1 MILYIFLSHD
11 VDWRKQGPEKEHI
24 FARKDRFENSVFERV
39 NQENLYYNF
48 REIMDLEEKFGI
60 RSTFFFRTYYE
71 NGNYLDYEEEIT
83 SLLKG
88 KWEIGLHTDGN
99 SIRNLDLLQKEKTNL
114 EILTK
119 KPIFGNRVHYLNFDN
134 KLLSKLYQIGFTY
147 DSTMKKYKNHISID
161 DMNYMKIDGIIEF
174 PITIM
179 DTYLFSYLGVTE
191 ENILDIF
198 QETISTVTSQNES
211 DNMKIITL
219 LWHDNVLKMK
229 GGRMYKN
236 ILEYLTSTNNIKIM
250 RGIDLVNI
258 INNNFDKG

>member
-24 FARKDRFENSVFERV
+24 LARKDRFENSVFERV

-48 REIMDLEEKFGI
+48 GEIMDLEEKFGI

-83 SLLKG
+83 SLLNG

-99 SIRNLDLLQKEKTNL
+99 SIRSLDLLQKEKTNL

-119 KPIFGNRVHYLNFDN
+119 KPIFGNRVDYLNFDN

-198 QETISTVTSQNES
+198 QETISTVTSKNES
-211 DNMKIITL
+211 DNIKIITL

-258 INNNFDKG
+258 INKFDKG

>member
-1 MILYIFLSHD
+1 MMMLYIFLSHD
-11 VDWRKQGPEKEHI
+11 VDWRKQGPSKEHI
-24 FARKDRFENSVFERV
+24 LARSNRFENLELEKIDSK
-39 NQENLYYNF
+39 NLYYNF
-48 REIMDLEEKFGI
+48 PEIMDLEERFGV
-60 RSTFFFRTYYE
+60 RSTFFFRTRYE

-83 SLLKG
+83 SLLNG
-88 KWEIGLHTDGN
+88 KWEIGLHTDSN

-134 KLLSKLYQIGFTY
+134 KLLSNLNQIGFIY
-147 DSTMKKYKNHISID
+147 DSTMKKYKNYISID
-161 DMNYMKIDGIIEF
+161 DMNYRKIDGIIEF

-179 DTYLFSYLGVTE
+179 DTSLFSYLGVTE

-198 QETISTVTSQNES
+198 QETISTATSQNES
-211 DNMKIITL
+211 DNIKIITL

-250 RGIDLVNI
+250 RGID
-258 INNNFDKG
+258 